1 MHKTLGHTTQDHDT
15 LCMSSFTTLY
25 AWICG
30 LLLFIFTHFYAIQGS
45 LWHHGLWPWPSFI
58 ALSNLAWFRFRLP
71 IPWSKIHNHNGEK
84 EMPEKKGKFQEFGIS
99 HLSILYY
106 HHLYLVMTALLCRSW
121 CFVPYMH
128 IFCNKLYNRLWYMV
142 SQVANI
148 AYAGIICNEKYYNW
162 LFFNVLVSE

>member
-1 MHKTLGHTTQDHDT
+1 MTPSACPPSLHYMHESVVFFFSFSHIFMLFSILSGIMDYGHGLPSLLSLTLLDFDLDYLSHEVR
-15 LCMSSFTTLY
+15 FTT
-25 AWICG
+25 IMVRKKC
-30 LLLFIFTHFYAIQGS
+30 Q
-45 LWHHGLWPWPSFI
+45 
-58 ALSNLAWFRFRLP
+58 
-71 IPWSKIHNHNGEK
+71 K
-84 EMPEKKGKFQEFGIS
+84 KKGKFQEFGIS

-162 LFFNVLVSE
+162 LFF